1 MILRNLLTFFVLFYS
16 CTVFSNDIT
25 LYATEFLLPSTIT
38 PVAQKTID
46 TVKKAIYPKQ
56 LKIKVLQSIDEIDE
70 VLRSKEA
77 PIAIVGATT
86 YLRHRKDGMR
96 DIATLISNLQPDPDH
111 SVGALLVVKKD
122 SNINSLKELKGKRLG
137 ANHPDGFQG
146 LTVVYK
152 ELADQGYAW
161 DKFFSDIKFYGLDPY
176 KRIAALQRGDVD
188 AITLNACF
196 AEREAKK
203 GKDVLAGLKPINVK
217 ENKSTNC
224 LTSTSLYPSW
234 SFLVSPHL
242 DTQTIV
248 NIANALYAM
257 QPTKDGERWT
267 IASDFRS
274 VDELF
279 KTLKRG
285 PYAYLNEWTAERVWK
300 EHGNSILLLTI
311 LFFVFIW
318 HYFRTRYLV
327 TVRTAQLR
335 KSLVEQ
341 KKLLRFNNQLRDRY
355 DTSRRALIVSQLSS
369 LFAHEL
375 SQPLSGILLY
385 LRSLKRLLNQ
395 NKLQEGQINEALEQA
410 TERAKKAHELVQ
422 LVRSYAKSDR
432 KKFEKMD
439 AVEVLVSVLENLK
452 KSGELDDIG
461 IQLDTSSSEKAE
473 IEGHRLELEI
483 VFTNI
488 LNNSVKAIKNI
499 KKPEIRISVTQDLKG
514 RCIISFADN
523 GPGLPEQAL
532 ENLRMTTPLASS
544 TGLGLGLTI
553 AKGIVEEHRGKISFS
568 LSQSGSL
575 IVKIILPLLSLGG
588 DTQNE

>member
-1 MILRNLLTFFVLFYS
+1 M
-16 CTVFSNDIT
+16 
-25 LYATEFLLPSTIT
+25 
-38 PVAQKTID
+38 
-46 TVKKAIYPKQ
+46 
-56 LKIKVLQSIDEIDE
+56 
-70 VLRSKEA
+70 
-77 PIAIVGATT
+77 
-86 YLRHRKDGMR
+86 
-96 DIATLISNLQPDPDH
+96 
-111 SVGALLVVKKD
+111 
-122 SNINSLKELKGKRLG
+122 
-137 ANHPDGFQG
+137 
-146 LTVVYK
+146 
-152 ELADQGYAW
+152 
-161 DKFFSDIKFYGLDPY
+161 
-176 KRIAALQRGDVD
+176 
-188 AITLNACF
+188 
-196 AEREAKK
+196 
-203 GKDVLAGLKPINVK
+203 
-217 ENKSTNC
+217 
-224 LTSTSLYPSW
+224 
-234 SFLVSPHL
+234 
-242 DTQTIV
+242 
-248 NIANALYAM
+248 
-257 QPTKDGERWT
+257 
-267 IASDFRS
+267 
-274 VDELF
+274 DELF

-395 NKLQEGQINEALEQA
+395 NRLQEGQINEALEQA

-499 KKPEIRISVTQDLKG
+499 KKPEIRISVTQDSKG

-523 GPGLPEQAL
+523 GPGLSEQAL

>member
-56 LKIKVLQSIDEIDE
+56 LKIRVLQSIDEIDE

-161 DKFFSDIKFYGLDPY
+161 DKFFSDVKFYGLDPY

-196 AEREAKK
+196 SEREAKK

-499 KKPEIRISVTQDLKG
+499 KKPEIRISVTQDSKG

-523 GPGLPEQAL
+523 GPGLSEQAL

-568 LSQSGSL
+568 LSIWFLDRKDNSSSF
-575 IVKIILPLLSLGG
+575 IVGWGYAK
-588 DTQNE
+588 

>member
-1 MILRNLLTFFVLFYS
+1 M
-16 CTVFSNDIT
+16 
-25 LYATEFLLPSTIT
+25 
-38 PVAQKTID
+38 
-46 TVKKAIYPKQ
+46 
-56 LKIKVLQSIDEIDE
+56 
-70 VLRSKEA
+70 
-77 PIAIVGATT
+77 
-86 YLRHRKDGMR
+86 
-96 DIATLISNLQPDPDH
+96 
-111 SVGALLVVKKD
+111 
-122 SNINSLKELKGKRLG
+122 KELKGKRLG

-152 ELADQGYAW
+152 ELADQGYVW

-176 KRIAALQRGDVD
+176 KRIAALQQGDVD
-188 AITLNACF
+188 AITLNTCF

-217 ENKSTNC
+217 DNKSTKC

-285 PYAYLNEWTAERVWK
+285 PYAYLNDWTAERVWK

-311 LFFVFIW
+311 LFLVFIW

-335 KSLVEQ
+335 KALVEQ
-341 KKLLRFNNQLRDRY
+341 KKLLRFNNQLRDRH
-355 DTSRRALIVSQLSS
+355 DKSRRALIVSQLSS

-385 LRSLKRLLNQ
+385 LRSLKRLLKQ

-422 LVRSYAKSDR
+422 LVRSYAKSDL
-432 KKFEKMD
+432 KHFERMD
-439 AVEVLVSVLENLK
+439 PVEVLVSVLENLK
-452 KSGELDDIG
+452 KSGELDG
-461 IQLDTSSSEKAE
+461 IEIRLNTSSSKKAE

-483 VFTNI
+483 VFSNI
-488 LNNSVKAIKNI
+488 LNNSLKAIKAI
-499 KKPEIRISVTQDLKG
+499 QKPEIRISVTQDLKG
-514 RCIISFADN
+514 HCVISFSDN
-523 GPGLPEQAL
+523 GPGVSERAL
-532 ENLRMTTPLASS
+532 EDLRMTTPLTSS

-553 AKGIVEEHRGKISFS
+553 AKGIVEEHRGKILFS

-575 IVKIILPLLSLGG
+575 IVEVILPLLSFGENTE
-588 DTQNE
+588 DE